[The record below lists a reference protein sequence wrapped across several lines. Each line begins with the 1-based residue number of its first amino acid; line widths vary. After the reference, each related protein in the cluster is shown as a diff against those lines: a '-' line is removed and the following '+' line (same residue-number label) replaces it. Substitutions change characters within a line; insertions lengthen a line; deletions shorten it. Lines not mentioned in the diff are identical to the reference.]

1 MTLEQFKELVN
12 LLLKAGLKHDAGF
25 VHVMITVRLNMSMKL
40 KQLEDSLNE
49 AINNRGDELS
59 LMYKDQIAKLDEM
72 HRELTTLGP
81 GFDAISE
88 LLKQLL
94 TKVYSELREGKPT
107 GVEPVEQGSLATKFA
122 EIGANID
129 KYIEVTDECIMTIE
143 ALQEEGQKEAPKSE
157 STSYTSAYLDLIR

>member
-1 MTLEQFKELVN
+1 
-12 LLLKAGLKHDAGF
+12 
-25 VHVMITVRLNMSMKL
+25 
-40 KQLEDSLNE
+40 
-49 AINNRGDELS
+49 
-59 LMYKDQIAKLDEM
+59 M